1 MSIEGTWELTIA
13 TPIGRIRPVIE
24 LSRTDGQLIGIAHG
38 LGEQVPLQNLALEG
52 ETLTWKQA
60 VTKPMRLN
68 LAFTVTID
76 GDTLTGK
83 SQAGPL
89 PASEVTGRRRTGS
102 ETESS
107 R

>member
-38 LGEQVPLQNLALEG
+38 LGEQVPLQNLAL
-52 ETLTWKQA
+52 
-60 VTKPMRLN
+60 
-68 LAFTVTID
+68 D

-83 SQAGPL
+83 SQTGPL